1 MKPYKVKHQGCKNPL
16 SIITKLLFFKIRAS
30 HLTLF
35 IYIYIYYSRYGVYSD
50 QLSPK
55 SQTGA
60 SCETVILYCQMNN

>member
-35 IYIYIYYSRYGVYSD
+35 IYNKYIYIYIILGMVYIAINFHLKAR
-50 QLSPK
+50 QVLHVK
-55 SQTGA
+55 Q
-60 SCETVILYCQMNN
+60 